1 MEFTNDGPGAPVN
14 TTNGFDAEGGID
26 LERLR
31 DMAQDAFKNADV
43 YAKRAKDLVVKYPGY
58 SIAGAVAAGY
68 LFAKFARR
76 R

>member
-1 MEFTNDGPGAPVN
+1 MDYTNDGPGAPA
-14 TTNGFDAEGGID
+14 TTNGFDLDGGID
-26 LERLR
+26 IERIR

-43 YAKRAKDLVVKYPGY
+43 YAKRAKELVVKYPGY
-58 SIAGAVAAGY
+58 SVAGALAAGY